1 MRRSRRLTSK
11 PRAAAKA
18 LTTTNS
24 SIIQP
29 SQAPPSAS
37 PPPWRRILY
46 EQQPYPDNYTPGDW
60 LTAVS
65 SYSTAPAE
73 SEYLSYRTVMW
84 LTLIIATRASL
95 LTLFVTVFYAITQRS
110 LGTRS
115 LLALDAAVVVVLLAV
130 HLCLRPAPPS
140 ASASQTYTGPSAPSQ
155 LSLASVCLLCFLLL
169 LVSPLLST
177 LTTSYSSDTIYLLVS
192 LLSAA
197 HLLSFDYSSINSPT
211 TTTPTSALVEIQ
223 PKSQQQP
230 QETSAAF
237 AATSADSPPAST
249 DLSPL
254 QHPVSLNCAL
264 LLSLLL
270 ASRLSSPL
278 HVSLLL
284 LFSSLLFAVSP
295 SQQQLLCRWSPT
307 AHVLSTVAQSLLCCA
322 ALCAYASVLLAILH
336 ALCVLG
342 VCVVC
347 PWWLLRVQRYKR
359 TIHGPWDYDDEPETS
374 SENL

>member
-1 MRRSRRLTSK
+1 M
-11 PRAAAKA
+11 
-18 LTTTNS
+18 
-24 SIIQP
+24 
-29 SQAPPSAS
+29 
-37 PPPWRRILY
+37 Y

-73 SEYLSYRTVMW
+73 SEYLPYRTVVW

-95 LTLFVTVFYAITQRS
+95 LTLFVTIFYAIKQRS

-130 HLCLRPAPPS
+130 HLLLRPAPLS
-140 ASASQTYTGPSAPSQ
+140 ASASQTSTGASPPSQ

-177 LTTSYSSDTIYLLVS
+177 LTTSYSSDTIYLLVT
-192 LLSAA
+192 LLSVA
-197 HLLSFDYSSINSPT
+197 HLLSFDYSSINSPAAP
-211 TTTPTSALVEIQ
+211 TPTSALVELQ
-223 PKSQQQP
+223 PESQQQP
-230 QETSAAF
+230 RETVSPTTF
-237 AATSADSPPAST
+237 AAIRPAST
-249 DLSPL
+249 ELSPL

-307 AHVLSTVAQSLLCCA
+307 AHLLSTVALSLLCCA
-322 ALCAYASVLLAILH
+322 ALCAYASVLLAGVH
-336 ALCVLG
+336 ALCVLA